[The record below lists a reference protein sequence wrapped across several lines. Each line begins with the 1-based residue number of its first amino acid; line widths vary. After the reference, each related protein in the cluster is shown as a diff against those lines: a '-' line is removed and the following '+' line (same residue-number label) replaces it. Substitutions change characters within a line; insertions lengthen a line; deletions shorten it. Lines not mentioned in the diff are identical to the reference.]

1 MASLIKIKRTTTAN
15 LPSPA
20 EQGELVYVYDTT
32 NADSGNG
39 GAGKRLYIG
48 DPNSSTNSPIAIGG
62 QYFTDLIDHA
72 PGTLTSGSALI
83 VDDNSKIDIFNVD
96 NLTLDGNT
104 ISSTNT
110 NGNITLDPDGT
121 GYVQITGTNG
131 LVLPVGTTAEQG
143 PSVQG
148 AIRYNTTSASFEG
161 YSGTDWGSLGGVI
174 DIDQDTYITAE
185 ETADEDILRFYNAG
199 AESLNIQGTSINV
212 ASTVTTTNINATT
225 TSTST
230 TTGALVVDGGVGIAG
245 ALYVGGLINADSAT
259 FSSINNTPI
268 GDTTPSTGAFTT
280 LSSSGEATLA
290 SAIVSDLTATRV
302 TFAGASGALTDS
314 ADLTFSGSTL
324 TATNLSVG
332 TQATLASAAVS
343 DLTATRVTFAGTSG
357 ELSDSADLTFSGS
370 TLTATNLS
378 VGTQATLASAAI
390 SDLTSGRIVLA
401 GTSGELGDSTNLTFD
416 GTVLTTTEAQVDN
429 INIDQ
434 NTISSTDTDGDI
446 VLDPNGTGAV
456 DVSGARITSVG
467 DPTQATDAVNKQYV
481 DAVAEGLH
489 VHEQVHAIITTP
501 LATITGDTV
510 TYDNGTDGVGATLT
524 LGTAIDIA
532 GGDLDGD
539 TDITVGERLIVAGE
553 SNAAHNGIYVLTST
567 TVLTRS
573 EDFDTPTEM
582 GGGDFVFVTH
592 GTTYADTGWVLSE
605 PVGTVGTDNVVWV
618 QFSGAGAYTA
628 GAGISQDGTTFN
640 VEVAASGGIEI
651 VNDALQLKAGVAGAG
666 LTYTNGVVDI
676 VGTADRITVNTND
689 IDIASTYAGQTSI
702 TTLGTIGTGT
712 WQGSVIANAY
722 IAEDLTI
729 AGGSINNTPIGATTA
744 NTGAFTTLTASGEVD
759 FTNTTDSSSLTTGA
773 VVISGGVA
781 INKALY
787 VGTNLVGALD
797 VDSNPTSNL
806 NNFIVDGGTY

>member
-48 DPNSSTNSPIAIGG
+48 DPNSNTNSPIAIGG

-83 VDDNSKIDIFNVD
+83 VDDNSKIDVFNVD

-199 AESLNIQGTSINV
+199 AESLSISGTAVDV
-212 ASTVTTTNINATT
+212 ASTVTTVNINATT
-225 TSTST
+225 ASTNT

-245 ALYVGGLINADSAT
+245 NLNVAGLINADSAT
-259 FSSINNTPI
+259 FSSINDTPI
-268 GDTTPSTGAFTT
+268 GSTTPSTGAFTT

-332 TQATLASAAVS
+332 TQATLASAA
-343 DLTATRVTFAGTSG
+343 
-357 ELSDSADLTFSGS
+357 
-370 TLTATNLS
+370 
-378 VGTQATLASAAI
+378 I
-390 SDLTSGRIVLA
+390 SDLTSGRVVLA
-401 GTSGELGDSTNLTFD
+401 GASGELGDSTNLTFD

-434 NTISSTDTDGDI
+434 NTISSTNTDGDI
-446 VLDPNGTGAV
+446 VLDPNGTGTV

-539 TDITVGERLIVAGE
+539 TDITVGERIIVAGE

-592 GTTYADTGWVLSE
+592 GTTYSDTGWVLSE
-605 PVGTVGTDNVVWV
+605 PVGTVGTDDVVWV

-651 VNDALQLKAGVAGAG
+651 VNDALQLKAEVAGAG

-689 IDIASTYAGQTSI
+689 IDIASTYVGQTSI

-759 FTNTTDSSSLTTGA
+759 FTNATDSSSLTTGA